1 MCGLGF
7 LKPWWMKT
15 GTSMLWLKYL
25 SQCCGTQEWG
35 LFSFNRASFYNFH
48 MSKFKAKVMG
58 ILSSQP
64 VHWVIFMETVK
75 LWKELFGGRRWKEK
89 VSQKLW
95 EKYKYICTFY
105 YLYFYLWILDYKP
118 AAGKDFQW
126 ISLHLLDSFVLLCS
140 VLIYRNIQH
149 LMSSC
154 GQSH

>member
-1 MCGLGF
+1 MCGLEF

-15 GTSMLWLKYL
+15 GTSMLWVKYL
-25 SQCCGTQEWG
+25 SQCCGTQECR

-48 MSKFKAKVMG
+48 MSEFKYKIMG

-64 VHWVIFMETVK
+64 IHWVIFMETMK
-75 LWKELFGGRRWKEK
+75 LWKELFGGRRWKKK

-95 EKYKYICTFY
+95 ENY

-118 AAGKDFQW
+118 AAEKDFQW
-126 ISLHLLDSFVLLCS
+126 IFLHLLDSFALLCS

-149 LMSSC
+149 LMSWF